1 MCSNLNLKCA
11 AANEAYKPQTVDQ
24 RGGPTCGWCP
34 VRISFLLFIAHFDGG
49 HIENVDVSGVGGG
62 IFFHGFMPITT
73 TLLV

>member
-49 HIENVDVSGVGGG
+49 HIKNVDVSGVGLM
-62 IFFHGFMPITT
+62 GFSFMDLCR
-73 TLLV
+73 LLRHY